1 VFSGRGLEQPRG
13 VGPGQQFAE
22 LGLRM
27 ACDDA
32 GDGVGEE
39 GLRVDAVEPPRL
51 VAYRVDASVL
61 GELSSVALASRTAER
76 SVFSTLRVAIYAVFS
91 SSAVSNVRRW
101 FLQRPHK

>member
-1 VFSGRGLEQPRG
+1 
-13 VGPGQQFAE
+13 
-22 LGLRM
+22 M